1 MYREAFGKDNVIV
14 VDFDGAA
21 ERGISPAGFFFFFSF
36 LSLFVCLFVCFL
48 FLIYF
53 G

>member
-1 MYREAFGKDNVIV
+1 MYREVFGKDNVIV

-21 ERGISPAGFFFFFSF
+21 ERGISPAGFFFFFFF
-36 LSLFVCLFVCFL
+36 LCLFVCLFVFL